1 MCDKVQI
8 IIPFGFN
15 LFSLKSD
22 ISFISDNFPRNR
34 SVWVHPTMVNSI
46 GLWHKAKKQYCLLIN
61 HTRPIR
67 IKNVFKHVTQCQNF
81 KALYGL
87 NSFDRLQSYKTFQ
100 LVNSIFFQMVH
111 ANLQGSLDRQK
122 NAWKQ

>member
-1 MCDKVQI
+1 MTKCKSSSHLVSTYFLLNLTSILFLTIFLEIDL
-8 IIPFGFN
+8 FGY
-15 LFSLKSD
+15 
-22 ISFISDNFPRNR
+22 IQQ
-34 SVWVHPTMVNSI
+34 WSI
-46 GLWHKAKKQYCLLIN
+46 GLWHKAKKQYCLHIN

-111 ANLQGSLDRQK
+111 RPIFRAAWTDTK
-122 NAWKQ
+122 NAWKQWE